1 MNTEPRS
8 RSQIVIAVALS
19 FIALALVWQTVRQE
33 FGLWYLAG
41 FGTVTE
47 TSVETVDIPVEET
60 VVKQV
65 RPGSL
70 SLTTEVIATGT
81 GIGGEGREPVVIDLA
96 PGVWIAELR
105 LSSREDRATVSIES
119 QSGRAGMTW
128 SKSFSVIHVGEGWK
142 DADISGMPAGPA
154 WLTVDMDGP
163 WAVTFDPIRCP

>member
-1 MNTEPRS
+1 M
-8 RSQIVIAVALS
+8 
-19 FIALALVWQTVRQE
+19 
-33 FGLWYLAG
+33 
-41 FGTVTE
+41 
-47 TSVETVDIPVEET
+47 
-60 VVKQV
+60 
-65 RPGSL
+65 
-70 SLTTEVIATGT
+70 
-81 GIGGEGREPVVIDLA
+81 
-96 PGVWIAELR
+96 R